1 MRYFDESDGVYA
13 VKNGRRTRL
22 KHTYVLD
29 AVVEGDTLKSG
40 KFLSGVTTV
49 IHETSGAGGL
59 IQWAADMAV
68 EYIRDNSV
76 TYIECLNLLG
86 GIKQEVLPKEYSA
99 LVVTTD
105 TLTEARLA
113 HRKKKE
119 AAGQKGTDLHALAEN
134 FIGRCMELNGGYSK
148 DMGLEVDKP
157 IADFIAWAQEKKV
170 KFIASEKKMFNAE
183 YAIAG
188 TCDFV
193 AEIDGKLVIGD
204 VKTFPKMHSADP
216 FIQMGGYSLMYP
228 EKIDGTVVVKICDPT
243 DPRLAKYKTD
253 PFAVYERFAVEEDKD
268 MFLTRLKMYRYNEAF
283 VSPKN

>member
-13 VKNGRRTRL
+13 VKNGRRTLL

-49 IHETSGAGGL
+49 IKETSGAGGL
-59 IQWAADMAV
+59 IQWAADMASDFIRENVAYAIPGEDGGYWAIKPSIV
-68 EYIRDNSV
+68 EES
-76 TYIECLNLLG
+76 
-86 GIKQEVLPKEYSA
+86 KS
-99 LVVTTD
+99 
-105 TLTEARLA
+105 A

-119 AAGQKGTDLHALAEN
+119 SAGQKGTDLHALAEN
-134 FIGRCMELNGGYSK
+134 FIGRCIELNGGYAK

-157 IADFIAWAQEKKV
+157 LEDFVKWAQEKKV
-170 KFIASEKKMFNAE
+170 RFVASEKKMFNAE

-204 VKTFPKMHSADP
+204 VKTFPKMHSADA
-216 FIQMGGYSLMYP
+216 FIQMGGYALMYP
-228 EKIDGTVVVKICDPT
+228 EKIDGTVVVKICDPA

-253 PFAVYERFAVEEDKD
+253 PFAVYERSAIEEDKE
-268 MFLTRLKMYRYNEAF
+268 MFLTRLKMYRYNENF
-283 VSPKN
+283 ISPKY